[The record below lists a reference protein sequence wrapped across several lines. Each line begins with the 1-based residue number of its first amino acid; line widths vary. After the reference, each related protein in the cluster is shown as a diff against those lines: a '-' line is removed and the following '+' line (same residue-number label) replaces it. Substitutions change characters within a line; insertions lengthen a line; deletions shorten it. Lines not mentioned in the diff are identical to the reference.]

1 MNYFSHARRFLDDPF
16 FVAGVSVPDWMGV
29 VNRRAKAPTKLA
41 LPFAHDQDPRVASI
55 ARGIIQHHHDDKWFH
70 QCPAFVELQAT
81 FTTQLQAFVPQDK
94 SLRPRFF
101 GHVLIEVL
109 LDHVLISEN
118 PAQLDRYYE
127 VASGYDVTFI
137 SKTVNQMLS
146 RPTGMLALFIPLFV
160 KERFLYDYGDDATLL
175 YRMNRV
181 MKRLKLTPMPAE
193 VASFF
198 VEARNL
204 VRSRKSQLLVGEN
217 THPSYPRVD

>member
-41 LPFAHDQDPRVASI
+41 LPFAHDQDRRVASI

-70 QCPAFVELQAT
+70 QCPAFVELQSA
-81 FTTQLQAFVPQDK
+81 FTVKLQTFVPHDK

-109 LDHVLISEN
+109 LDHTLISQD

-127 VASGYDVTFI
+127 VAAGYDVTFI
-137 SKTVNQMLS
+137 AQTVNRMLS
-146 RPTGMLALFIPLFV
+146 RPTGMLAFFIPLFV
-160 KERFLYDYGDDATLL
+160 KERFLYDYGDDTTLL

-181 MKRLKLTPMPAE
+181 LKRLKLAPMPAE
-193 VASFF
+193 VTTFF
-198 VEARNL
+198 AEARDL
-204 VRSRKSQLLVGEN
+204 VQSRQSQLLVGEN
-217 THPSYPRVD
+217 TRPTYNSPN